1 MDADNHASNPR
12 PTENTSLPAITLTV
26 LVGIIAALLY
36 VGYDYITDDTNGSD
50 ELTNVALDTTSQQP
64 LAQNDPQMLM
74 APEEVDTSSQP
85 APVDLS
91 QAEPPADAPV
101 AEAQA
106 EEVADANRETT
117 AGKPSLNEKP
127 AEVKPKVEK
136 KEEKPKEE
144 KPKEEKP
151 KVEKAKEEKPK
162 AEKPKEEVA
171 IEKPK
176 INPGGVNSTYT
187 VGAGETLYGVASRYN
202 MKISTLKELNPGVSE
217 SDVKAG
223 VTKLNVKAMAVHTVG
238 PGDVLRVVAQKYGV
252 SKEAIMRAN
261 HKSKDIATRGEK
273 LIIPFPDKQ

>member
-1 MDADNHASNPR
+1 MEAENHASNPR
-12 PTENTSLPAITLTV
+12 PTGNTSLPAITLTV

-91 QAEPPADAPV
+91 QAEPPAEAPV
-101 AEAQA
+101 ADAQA
-106 EEVADANRETT
+106 EEVAEGNRETT
-117 AGKPSLNEKP
+117 DGKPSPKEKV
-127 AEVKPKVEK
+127 AEAKPRVEK

-144 KPKEEKP
+144 KLKEEKP
-151 KVEKAKEEKPK
+151 KADKPK
-162 AEKPKEEVA
+162 EAEKPKEEVA

-176 INPGGVNSTYT
+176 IKPGGVTSTHT
-187 VGAGETLYGVASRYN
+187 VGSGETFYSVANHYN
-202 MKISTLKELNPGVSE
+202 MKISTLKELNPGVTE

-223 VTKLNVKAMAVHTVG
+223 ITKLNVKAMAVHTVG

-252 SKEAIMRAN
+252 SKEALMRAN
-261 HKSKDIATRGEK
+261 HKTKDIATRGEK
-273 LIIPFPDKQ
+273 LIIPYPDKQ